1 MRVTMDAH
9 EHDYADTVRDSW
21 VTIQEQHTDE
31 AFGNIF
37 YAEMQRTAPDLLTL
51 FVRPKALQY
60 STFVQLMETLV
71 QFAQDPE
78 EFYHMVGAIS
88 AAAAFIWCF
97 AVMRFRVS
105 RGIGTLGQCAVAD
118 DARRSTQP
126 NQRQFYPS
134 RCHTD
139 LFPHL

>member
-21 VTIQEQHTDE
+21 VTIQERHTDE

-78 EFYHMVGAIS
+78 EFYHMVGASAIGIFCCTPIS
-88 AAAAFIWCF
+88 
-97 AVMRFRVS
+97 RFS
-105 RGIGTLGQCAVAD
+105 RNRCALQG
-118 DARRSTQP
+118 S
-126 NQRQFYPS
+126 
-134 RCHTD
+134 
-139 LFPHL
+139 

>member
-9 EHDYADTVRDSW
+9 ENDYADTVLDSW
-21 VTIQEQHTDE
+21 AMIQERYIDE

-60 STFVQLMETLV
+60 LTFVKLMETLV

-78 EFYHMVGAIS
+78 VFYQMVGVIS
-88 AAAAFIWCF
+88 AAAFLCANSTRPVARQSYAESGHMACC
-97 AVMRFRVS
+97 
-105 RGIGTLGQCAVAD
+105 TLCDAD
-118 DARRSTQP
+118 LHNSVHHYTMQGDRSTG
-126 NQRQFYPS
+126 NQAS
-134 RCHTD
+134 G
-139 LFPHL
+139 